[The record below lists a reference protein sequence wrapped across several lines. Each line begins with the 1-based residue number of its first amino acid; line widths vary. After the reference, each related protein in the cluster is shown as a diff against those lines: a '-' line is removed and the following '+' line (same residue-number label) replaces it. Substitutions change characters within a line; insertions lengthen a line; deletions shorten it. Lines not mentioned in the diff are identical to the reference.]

1 MNKNKKPKLRFPEF
15 SGEWQEKTLGEVV
28 DYENGK
34 PHENNIIENGQY
46 VVVNSKYIS
55 SDGVVAKY
63 TDKAYCLAEKGDI
76 LMVLSDVPNGKAFA
90 KCFIVDK
97 ENKYTVN
104 QRICKISTHINSDFL
119 FYQINRNSYF
129 LNFDDGV
136 KQTNLRKEDV
146 LSLPIL
152 LPPTTEE
159 QQKIADCLT
168 SLDELIEAQEEKL
181 RLLKEHK
188 KGLLQQLFPQVADN
202 ENIVGGG
209 KILTISRLP
218 KLRFPEFSGEWQ
230 EKPLGEVLNYERPDK
245 YIVNNTN
252 YKTSGTPVLT
262 ANKSFI
268 LGYTDEKTGIF

>member
-202 ENIVGGG
+202 ENIVGG
-209 KILTISRLP
+209 
-218 KLRFPEFSGEWQ
+218 
-230 EKPLGEVLNYERPDK
+230 VK
-245 YIVNNTN
+245 Y
-252 YKTSGTPVLT
+252 
-262 ANKSFI
+262 
-268 LGYTDEKTGIF
+268 